1 MISRCQ
7 TTTLALAAF
16 LMLTFAWTA
25 LSAPVDPGAAR
36 AEWMTGFV
44 KLEAA
49 DKAVA
54 DDNVMAALPL
64 YKEALTIFEGVRRKY
79 PQWNPS
85 LLNYRINYCQQNIEK
100 LESRIQSSAS
110 ALSRDDLLAL
120 SNKQAKELQTLQEDN
135 RNLTA
140 KVALLSESIERAR
153 QEAAKTAGQ
162 ETAAAELA
170 AAKTALEQ
178 KVSLLELRLRETLEA
193 NTRLQNQSK
202 LQEQASRQIA
212 ELNQVQA
219 KNQQL
224 ASEAAALRAAQDA
237 ATAKIADL
245 TRQLEWR
252 QRQQADQETALKVA
266 RELAA
271 ARKTENDNLMTR
283 LAGAEG
289 KRELAEKNAADKEQ
303 EAKRLL
309 TQNNNLTAE
318 VTELRRFRDRA
329 PENQKTILEQQEA
342 LTARNLELLAAR
354 QEIET
359 LTRRLGERN
368 LNPAEQ
374 AAAERDPD
382 IQRLR
387 SQLERQNA
395 ELAELRQAYTTTLN
409 QAANAPGKAGAALRD
424 LAVLNERLIAKETEL
439 KQRDNDLAKATREL
453 QQTRAQAVIKE
464 EQNLELRS
472 AAERLKT
479 RLNQAESQNQLLA
492 VKLKE
497 ATLVR
502 EKTVENA
509 RSLLDQA
516 STAKEQAQQA
526 ATALA
531 EAERRLSDQTTL
543 ARRQETQI
551 ANLEKT
557 IRDLTAQLAA
567 AKQDAIKALDDWNRK
582 LELQTSET
590 KGHAQA
596 LAKLQVE
603 NQDLRTRLADQKQTQ
618 TSLNDK
624 LNAQERLLEQQKKTI
639 TGLTQNLDQKS
650 HLENIQNLAN
660 QQIAL
665 LKQEKADLG
674 RRNQDLTQAVA
685 RHEAT
690 AAGLKAAL
698 DALPSQE
705 QFAEIQAA
713 LQARNDLLR
722 HREQLIE
729 NLKKPGEQT
738 EHLIRNNLELQQ
750 SLTKATQAAAAADD
764 LVKKLRLQADSAT
777 VQNQR
782 LREEIT
788 RQNQAVQDAKA
799 EQTRLQAAKLAAE
812 TEAAEAKQRLQAAKA
827 DATQQNST
835 IAEWRQNHQEQT
847 RKLAATEE
855 MVANLKKENK
865 FLAAKTEVVDGMAKT
880 LAETTAEL
888 KKSQAQLAELQK
900 QTETL
905 RDKNLD
911 LDQQVKA
918 KEDIITRLQSAPQ
931 TPEAWVARLQEI
943 NARLDKET
951 QRRKALE
958 AALVDLENRKSAAT
972 PVATTTAPAR
982 AANVSDDVQSSEH
995 RIRREQERTAMI
1007 RGFLRQGLDAE
1018 RQQKLEAAQWNYQ
1031 KVLELESDN
1040 HFALQRL
1047 GIIAANCGNDQDTL
1061 RYLQQAFR
1069 QNPDDLDT
1077 LLAMGFAQVR
1087 QSQPDSAVS
1096 SLSRAVSLHPD
1107 NVNAARAYGI
1117 ALLTMGWTQ
1126 AAEIQLKKA
1135 YKMKPEDPETAF
1147 NLAVLLATAEPPRL
1161 PEAAKW
1167 YQTAIKNGAQP
1178 DPGLDAALK
1187 PLITT
1192 P

>member
-1 MISRCQ
+1 MTSRCHA
-7 TTTLALAAF
+7 TTLALAAI
-16 LMLTFAWTA
+16 LALTHAWNA
-25 LSAPVDPGAAR
+25 LAAPDDPGTAR

-54 DDNVMAALPL
+54 DNNVMAALPL

-85 LLNYRINYCQQNIEK
+85 LLNYRVNYCQQNIEK

-120 SNKQAKELQTLQEDN
+120 SSKQAKELQALQEDN
-135 RNLTA
+135 RSLTA

-193 NTRLQNQSK
+193 NTRLQNESK

-212 ELNQVQA
+212 ELNQIQA
-219 KNQQL
+219 RNQQL
-224 ASEAAALRAAQDA
+224 TNETTALRTAQDA

-252 QRQQADQETALKVA
+252 QRQQSDQETALKVA
-266 RELAA
+266 RELAS

-283 LAGAEG
+283 LAGAEN

-303 EAKRLL
+303 EAKRLQN
-309 TQNNNLTAE
+309 QNNSLNAE
-318 VTELRRFRDRA
+318 VTELRRFRDRD
-329 PENQKTILEQQEA
+329 PENQKTILQQQEA
-342 LTARNLELLAAR
+342 LAARNRELLTAR
-354 QEIET
+354 QEVET
-359 LTRRLGERN
+359 LTRRLEERK
-368 LNPAEQ
+368 LDPAEQ
-374 AAAERDPD
+374 AAVERDPD
-382 IQRLR
+382 IRRIR
-387 SQLERQNA
+387 SQLERENA
-395 ELAELRQAYTTTLN
+395 ELAELRQAYTTALN
-409 QAANAPGKAGAALRD
+409 QSASAPGKTGTALQD
-424 LAVLNERLIAKETEL
+424 LAVLNERLVAKETEL
-439 KQRDNDLAKATREL
+439 KQRDDALAKATREL
-453 QQTRAQAVIKE
+453 QQVRAQAVIKE

-479 RLNQAESQNQLLA
+479 RLGQAESQNQLLA
-492 VKLKE
+492 AKLQE

-509 RSLLDQA
+509 RSHLDQA
-516 STAKEQAQQA
+516 SAAQQQAQQA

-531 EAERRLSDQTTL
+531 EAERRLRDQTTI
-543 ARRQETQI
+543 ARRQENQI
-551 ANLEKT
+551 ATLEKT
-557 IRDLTAQLAA
+557 IRDQTTQLTA
-567 AKQDAIKALDDWNRK
+567 AKQDAVQALDEWNRK
-582 LELQTSET
+582 LELQASEA
-590 KGHAQA
+590 KARAQA
-596 LAKLQVE
+596 LTKLQVE
-603 NQDLRTRLADQKQTQ
+603 NQDLQTRLADQEQTQ
-618 TSLNDK
+618 TALNDK

-639 TGLTQNLDQKS
+639 AGLAQNLDQKS
-650 HLENIQNLAN
+650 QLENIQNLAD

-674 RRNQDLTQAVA
+674 RRNQDLTQALA
-685 RHEAT
+685 RRDAT

-705 QFAEIQAA
+705 QFAEMQAS
-713 LQARNDLLR
+713 LQARNDQLR
-722 HREQLIE
+722 HQEQLIE

-738 EHLIRNNLELQQ
+738 EHLIRSNLELQQ
-750 SLTKATQAAAAADD
+750 SLAKATQAAAAADD
-764 LVKKLRLQADSAT
+764 LGKKLRQQADSAAE
-777 VQNQR
+777 QNQR

-788 RQNQAVQDAKA
+788 RQNQAALDASA

-812 TEAAEAKQRLQAAKA
+812 TEAAEAKQRLQAAQT
-827 DATQQNST
+827 DAAQQNSAIT
-835 IAEWRQNHQEQT
+835 EWRQNHQEQT

-888 KKSQAQLAELQK
+888 KKSQDQLAELQK

-918 KEDIITRLQSAPQ
+918 KEDIIARLQSAPQ
-931 TPEAWVARLQEI
+931 TPDAWVARLQEV

-958 AALVDLENRKSAAT
+958 AALVDLENRRSAD
-972 PVATTTAPAR
+972 APAAPAAAQAR
-982 AANVSDDVQSSEH
+982 AASARDDAQSSEH

-1126 AAEIQLKKA
+1126 AAELQLKKA

-1147 NLAVLLATAEPPRL
+1147 NLAVLLATADPPRL
-1161 PEAAKW
+1161 PEAAQW
-1167 YQTAIKNGAQP
+1167 YQTAVKNGAQP

-1187 PLITT
+1187 PLIT